1 MTAELELWIDGAERD
16 GFANMAVDEW
26 LLETVARP
34 LLRVY
39 RWAPGWGSFGY
50 FVPEAEAAASLAGLK
65 RVRRW
70 SGGGIVDHRADWTF
84 TLAVP
89 GRDWL
94 AGAKGAAS
102 YREIHAAL
110 AAALTAAG
118 HDARL
123 AAAAAPARGGDCF
136 AHAVEHDLIDG
147 RGRKLA
153 GGGQRRSRDG
163 LLHQGS
169 VALPRGAEVDDSR
182 LGGELARA
190 LAAEVG
196 TVAPEPP
203 DAEIAR
209 RVAARYGRADWA
221 RRR

>member
-1 MTAELELWIDGAERD
+1 MAAVLELWIDAVGRD

-26 LLETVARP
+26 LLETVSRP

-50 FVPEAEAAASLAGLK
+50 FVPDAEAAESLAGLK

-70 SGGGIVDHRADWTF
+70 TGGGIVDHRADWTF

-89 GRDWL
+89 ARDWL
-94 AGAKGAAS
+94 AGMKGAAS

-118 HDARL
+118 HDVRL

-136 AHAVEHDLIDG
+136 THAVEHDLVDA

-169 VALPRGAEVDDSR
+169 VAPPHGAAVDFSR
-182 LGGELARA
+182 LGRDLAQA
-190 LAAEVG
+190 LAAEVE

-209 RVAARYGRADWA
+209 RVEARYGRADWA